1 MKWIV
6 RIGIVALALALGAHC
21 AWGQAPTPGKTASA
35 KPAAAPLE
43 KATFAGGCFW
53 CMEAAFKGVA
63 GVVSAVSGY
72 TGGTKKNP
80 TYEEVSSGGT
90 GHFESVEVTFDP
102 KKISY
107 EKVLEI
113 YWENVDPLTPYG
125 QFCDHGE
132 QYRTAIFV
140 HDDAQRKAA
149 DASKAK
155 VEQRLKAKVVTFIL
169 PASVFYPAE
178 EYHQDYAKKNPFRY
192 GLYRKGCGRDELLEQ
207 IWGVKPAEGNKER
220 P

>member
-6 RIGIVALALALGAHC
+6 RIFILGLALAVGSHC
-21 AWGQAPTPGKTASA
+21 ALGQAPTPRSTPAP
-35 KPAAAPLE
+35 KPAAASLE

-53 CMEAAFKGVA
+53 CMEAAFKDVP

-102 KKISY
+102 RKISY
-107 EKVLEI
+107 DKILAI
-113 YWENVDPLTPYG
+113 YWENIDPLTPYG
-125 QFCDHGE
+125 QFCDNGE

-149 DASKAK
+149 EDSKAK
-155 VEQRLKAKVVTFIL
+155 IQERLKKKVVTFIL